1 MVTESESHVCSNPIC
16 KRSFSDTILI
26 QNLSSDRT
34 TSYHGCPHCLTQTE
48 EKSGSGEEG
57 VVQQRKAQSTQQSSS
72 QKCLNTFG
80 YLSERSKGTEIPEEC
95 MMCQKLI
102 GCMLFKLQKPETTL
116 KQRVYSA
123 KAIKQNRKW
132 YHDSSSS

>member
-1 MVTESESHVCSNPIC
+1 MVTESESHMCSNPIC

-48 EKSGSGEEG
+48 EKSRSGEEG

-72 QKCLNTFG
+72 HKCLNTFG
-80 YLSERSKGTEIPEEC
+80 YLGERSKGTEIPEEC

-102 GCMLFKLQKPETTL
+102 SCMLFKLQKPETTL
-116 KQRVYSA
+116 KQGGYSA
-123 KAIKQNRKW
+123 KAIRQIRKW
-132 YHDSSSS
+132 